1 MVPFGITGRV
11 DRYHWRLVEGDE
23 SEDKGKVQYGIRWS
37 ERSGDEKEVKRYGI
51 RSSVGL

>member
-23 SEDKGKVQYGIRWS
+23 SEDKGKCSLEFRWN
-37 ERSGDEKEVKRYGI
+37 ERSGDEKDLKRYEI
-51 RSSVGL
+51 RSVVGL